1 MIVREIEF
9 GEAGASPGL
18 VIRAL
23 EILGLEGRAGLKGPL
38 KVNGKVTGCL
48 VRFHDEADAEKFVT
62 AWKGFL
68 ELKRKGG
75 PATGF
80 APAYSF
86 APILPK
92 IELPKPE

>member
-9 GEAGASPGL
+9 DGAEPSPAL

-38 KVNGKVTGCL
+38 KVNGKVVGCL
-48 VRFHDEADAEKFVT
+48 VRFHDEADAEKFVA

-68 ELKRKGG
+68 ELKKSGK
-75 PATGF
+75 P
-80 APAYSF
+80 PMSF
-86 APILPK
+86 APSYSFSPILPDK
-92 IELPKPE
+92 L

>member
-9 GEAGASPGL
+9 GEAEASPGP

-23 EILGLEGRAGLKGPL
+23 EILGLEGRASLKGPL
-38 KVNGKVTGCL
+38 KVNGKVVGCL

-68 ELKRKGG
+68 ELKKGG
-75 PATGF
+75 RPPMSFAPS

-86 APILPK
+86 APILPDK
-92 IELPKPE
+92 L